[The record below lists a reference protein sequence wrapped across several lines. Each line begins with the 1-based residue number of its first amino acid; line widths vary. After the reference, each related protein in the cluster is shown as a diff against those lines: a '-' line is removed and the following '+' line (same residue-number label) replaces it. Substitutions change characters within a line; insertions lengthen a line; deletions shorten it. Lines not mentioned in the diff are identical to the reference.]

1 MKQDIWM
8 KNNHIEWC
16 STSLVLKIHFNI
28 IMRHPRCTLEWLKT
42 IKKVTMLLE
51 LLYLADGD
59 EKWHSHC
66 GKYFG
71 SF

>member
-1 MKQDIWM
+1 MHIRM
-8 KNNHIEWC
+8 AKNN
-16 STSLVLKIHFNI
+16 K
-28 IMRHPRCTLEWLKT
+28 
-42 IKKVTMLLE
+42 KKVTMLLE